1 MNDYNKIPTYN
12 VMKGQGIIGN
22 LLDKT
27 QKFSGER
34 HVPLITDKGIKLA
47 NWAGPGTNIDTRLN
61 GPSNIKE
68 PISAVD
74 KSAMAHDLRY
84 TLAKNTN
91 DIRFA
96 DNKMIS
102 KLNDIERD
110 KQDYRLNIIAVKNA
124 MRSKRFFENVTNQ
137 KGELFS
143 NIKKG
148 ETINGKVSP
157 ENELKYNRE
166 LRKLEMS
173 GFGLRF

>member
-1 MNDYNKIPTYN
+1 
-12 VMKGQGIIGN
+12 MKGQGIIGD
-22 LLDKT
+22 LIDKT
-27 QKFSGER
+27 QKFPGER
-34 HVPLITDKGIKLA
+34 HIPLISDKGKIRLA
-47 NWAGPGTNIDTRLN
+47 NWAGPNTAIDIRLN
-61 GPSNIKE
+61 GSPDIKE

-74 KSAMAHDLRY
+74 RSAMAHDLRY

-124 MRSKRFFENVTNQ
+124 MKSKRFFENVTNKQ
-137 KGELFS
+137 GELFS

-148 ETINGKVSP
+148 ETIDGKLSP
-157 ENELKYNRE
+157 EKELKYNRE
-166 LRKLEMS
+166 LRKLEMN

>member
-1 MNDYNKIPTYN
+1 MNDYNKIPTYQII
-12 VMKGQGIIGN
+12 KGQGIIGD

-27 QKFSGER
+27 QKFKGER
-34 HVPLITDKGIKLA
+34 HVPLISQKGIRLA
-47 NWAGPGTNIDTRLN
+47 NWAGPGTAIDTRLN
-61 GPSNIKE
+61 GSSDIKE

-74 KSAMAHDLRY
+74 ASAMAHDLRY

-124 MRSKRFFENVTNQ
+124 MKSKRFFENITNQ

-148 ETINGKVSP
+148 ETVDNKISP

-166 LRKLEMS
+166 LRKLEMN

>member
-12 VMKGQGIIGN
+12 IMKGQGIIGN
-22 LLDKT
+22 LLDRT
-27 QKFSGER
+27 QKFPGER
-34 HVPLITDKGIKLA
+34 HVPLITDKGIRLA
-47 NWAGPGTNIDTRLN
+47 NWAGPGTNIDARLN
-61 GPSNIKE
+61 GSVNIRE
-68 PISAVD
+68 PITAVD

-124 MRSKRFFENVTNQ
+124 MRSKRFFENITNQ

-148 ETINGKVSP
+148 ETIDGKVSP

>member
-12 VMKGQGIIGN
+12 IMKGQGIIGD
-22 LLDKT
+22 LIDKT
-27 QKFSGER
+27 QKFPGER
-34 HVPLITDKGIKLA
+34 HIPLITDKGIRLA
-47 NWAGPGTNIDTRLN
+47 NWAGPNTAIDTRLN
-61 GPSNIKE
+61 GPANIRE

-74 KSAMAHDLRY
+74 KSAKSHDLRY
-84 TLAKNTN
+84 ILAKNTN

-124 MRSKRFFENVTNQ
+124 MKSKRFFENVTKQ
-137 KGELFS
+137 QGELFS

-148 ETINGKVSP
+148 ETIDGKISP
-157 ENELKYNRE
+157 EKELKYNRE
-166 LRKLEMS
+166 LRKLEMA

>member
-12 VMKGQGIIGN
+12 IMKGQGIIGD
-22 LLDKT
+22 LIDKT
-27 QKFSGER
+27 QKFPGER
-34 HVPLITDKGIKLA
+34 HVPLITDKGIRLA
-47 NWAGPGTNIDTRLN
+47 NWAGPGTNIDGRLN
-61 GPSNIKE
+61 GSPDIKE
-68 PISAVD
+68 PVSEVDRSAFV
-74 KSAMAHDLRY
+74 HDLRY

-124 MRSKRFFENVTNQ
+124 MKSKRFFENVTNQ
-137 KGELFS
+137 QGELFS

-148 ETINGKVSP
+148 ETIDGKLSP
-157 ENELKYNRE
+157 EKEQKYNRE
-166 LRKLEMS
+166 LRKLEMA
-173 GFGLRF
+173 GFGLIF